1 MDSLPSWNEAE
12 GLRIRKTCPGCSQ
25 GPHQAPGAWTTRVLM
40 RMSLPGR
47 RPSGP
52 PGPLEQF
59 SILNAAR
66 GVHQLFLWVGKCMEP
81 SLPGSRKR
89 FGRVLKKTA
98 YRASHRAV
106 GRVLGVGVGVALPA
120 AGFDQRGGRCCV
132 LSRGHMSMDTL
143 HGYRPAA
150 LHTAPH
156 FPLI

>member
-1 MDSLPSWNEAE
+1 VVHLDPRSSFQVSVLPEVSASSPFGLENARNLACWGHGSALAE
-12 GLRIRKTCPGCSQ
+12 
-25 GPHQAPGAWTTRVLM
+25 
-40 RMSLPGR
+40 
-47 RPSGP
+47 
-52 PGPLEQF
+52 F
-59 SILNAAR
+59 SRAR
-66 GVHQLFLWVGKCMEP
+66 EE
-81 SLPGSRKR
+81 
-89 FGRVLKKTA
+89 KTA

-106 GRVLGVGVGVALPA
+106 GRVRGVGVALPA